1 MDTAL
6 LLVAANSSVPET
18 KCGCTDNFLRMT
30 QCGDGH
36 GWQEVGV
43 ALELD
48 EVTPQEELTAL
59 EGGARPGVEGQE

>member
-6 LLVAANSSVPET
+6 LLVAADSSVPET
-18 KCGCTDNFLRMT
+18 KCGCTNDFLRMT
-30 QCGDGH
+30 RCGDGC
-36 GWQEVGV
+36 GWQEAGA

-48 EVTPQEELTAL
+48 EVTPQEEPTVL